1 MNDINLQINKNS
13 PTPIYRQ
20 IEVVLRERIK
30 SGLLRPYDLIPSEN
44 ELSKILNVSPMTV
57 RQAMGLLVKDGYA
70 YRERGRGTF
79 VAPPR
84 LDHPLTR
91 MIGFS
96 EDMQAR
102 GLHPTNVILHFEELA
117 AIADVA
123 ELLQVPEGG
132 PVLFVK
138 RIRHLDG
145 HPVGI
150 HETYLRGV
158 RFTRDE
164 LEQTGS
170 LYQLLQSHGII
181 FEGGQD
187 VIEAISATDE
197 MSNLLGVAPRE
208 PLLQV
213 TRVAYASD
221 GTPIELVRAFYRS
234 DFYRYRISLKR

>member
-1 MNDINLQINKNS
+1 MSAINIRIDKNS

-20 IEVVLRERIK
+20 IEDALRERIK
-30 SGLLRPYDLIPSEN
+30 SGQLRPYDLIPSEN
-44 ELSKILNVSPMTV
+44 ELSKILGVSPMTI
-57 RQAMGLLVKDGYA
+57 RQAMGQLVKDGSA

-96 EDMQAR
+96 EDLQAR
-102 GLHPTNVILHFEELA
+102 GLQPSNHILQFKELA
-117 AIADVA
+117 APAQVA
-123 ELLQVPEGG
+123 ESLEVLEGE
-132 PVLFVK
+132 PVLFIK
-138 RIRHLDG
+138 RTRHLDG

-158 RFTRDE
+158 NITRAE
-164 LEQTGS
+164 LEETGS
-170 LYQLLQSHGII
+170 LYQLLQSRGWV

-187 VIEAISATDE
+187 VIEAIAATDE
-197 MSNLLGVAPRE
+197 MSELLGVALKE

-213 TRVAYASD
+213 TRVAFAPD
-221 GTPIELVRAFYRS
+221 GTPIELVYAYYRS

>member
-1 MNDINLQINKNS
+1 MNNVNIRINKNS

-20 IEVVLRERIK
+20 IEDVLRERIK

-44 ELSKILNVSPMTV
+44 ELSKILGVSPMTV
-57 RQAMGLLVKDGYA
+57 RQAMGLLVKDGFA

-91 MIGFS
+91 MVGFS

-102 GLHPTNVILHFEELA
+102 GLQTSNLILQFKELA
-117 AIADVA
+117 APADVA
-123 ELLQVPEGG
+123 EPLQVPEGE

-138 RIRHLDG
+138 RTRHLDG

-158 RFTRDE
+158 QITRED
-164 LEQTGS
+164 LEKTGS
-170 LYQLLQSHGII
+170 LYQLLQSQGVT

-187 VIEAISATDE
+187 VIEAISATEE
-197 MSNLLGVAPRE
+197 MSELLGVAPKE

-213 TRVAYASD
+213 TRVAYIVGGA
-221 GTPIELVRAFYRS
+221 PIELVHAFYRS

>member
-1 MNDINLQINKNS
+1 MSDINIRIDKKS
-13 PTPIYRQ
+13 STPIYRQ
-20 IEVVLRERIK
+20 IEDALRERIK
-30 SGLLRPYDLIPSEN
+30 NGLLRPYDLIPSEN
-44 ELSKILNVSPMTV
+44 ELSKILGVSPMTV
-57 RQAMGLLVKDGYA
+57 RQAMGQLVKDGFA

-91 MIGFS
+91 MVGFS

-102 GLHPTNVILHFEELA
+102 GLEPTNHILQFKELA
-117 AIADVA
+117 ASVEVA
-123 ELLQVPEGG
+123 ELLQLAEGD
-132 PVLFVK
+132 PVLFIK
-138 RIRHLDG
+138 RTRHLDG

-158 RFTRDE
+158 NISRVD
-164 LEQTGS
+164 LERTGS
-170 LYQLLQSHGII
+170 LYKLLQIQGMT

-187 VIEAISATDE
+187 VIEAIAATDE
-197 MSNLLGVAPRE
+197 MSELLGVASKE

-213 TRVAYASD
+213 TRVAYALD
-221 GTPIELVRAFYRS
+221 GTPIELVHAFYRS